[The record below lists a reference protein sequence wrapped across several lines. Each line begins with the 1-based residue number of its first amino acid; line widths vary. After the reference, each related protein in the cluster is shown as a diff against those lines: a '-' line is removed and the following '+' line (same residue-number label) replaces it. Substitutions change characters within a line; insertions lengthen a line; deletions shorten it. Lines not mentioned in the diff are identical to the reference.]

1 MQDERM
7 NSRPGTG
14 FRAIGTAARAALLI
28 AALAMTACGGPAP
41 DPEGRLRAAI
51 VAAEEAAE
59 AGEHAVLA
67 DLVARDYADASGR
80 DRTRMVLTIRGLLMR
95 YPRLELIVSVREI
108 ELLSP
113 QLARVRLDILTAGLG
128 PGGVSA
134 DAFPLELS
142 LRDEGDGWQV
152 TRARWGREVAGGI

>member
-1 MQDERM
+1 MY
-7 NSRPGTG
+7 SRAGTG
-14 FRAIGTAARAALLI
+14 LRRLGVMALLV
-28 AALAMTACGGPAP
+28 AALALAACGGPAP

-51 VAAEEAAE
+51 AAAEEAAE
-59 AGEHAVLA
+59 AGEHAVFA

-80 DRTRMVLTIRGLLMR
+80 DRTRMLLTIRGLLMR
-95 YPRLELIVSVREI
+95 YPRLELIVTVREI

-128 PGGVSA
+128 PAGLSA

-142 LRDEGDGWQV
+142 LRDDGGGWQV
-152 TRARWGREVAGGI
+152 TRARWGSEVAGGI

>member
-1 MQDERM
+1 MQHERM
-7 NSRPGTG
+7 NSWPAARCRATG
-14 FRAIGTAARAALLI
+14 GAIRAALLL
-28 AALAMTACGGPAP
+28 AALALTACGGPAP

-51 VAAEEAAE
+51 ETAEQAAE
-59 AGEHAVLA
+59 AGEHAALA
-67 DLVARDYADASGR
+67 DLIARDYADASGR
-80 DRTRMVLTIRGLLMR
+80 DRTRMALTIRGLLMR

-128 PGGVSA
+128 PAGVSA

-142 LRDEGDGWQV
+142 LRDEGGGWQV
-152 TRARWGREVAGGI
+152 TRARWGREAAGGI